1 MFNPRCVVQ
10 KPRMRY
16 RPKHI
21 AEYILLRGLLGI
33 VNLLP
38 LRAALAI
45 GWGIGAL
52 FFYVFKFRA
61 SEAQRRLQEV
71 YGDRFSPKERKQIAW
86 RSFRNICFNA
96 IEAARFYKLTP
107 EQMKQ
112 MPVYK
117 DIEQVHQKYK
127 KEGPLIVATA
137 HMGNWD
143 LAGVASKLDGMPI
156 FSIARRQKNPLTDE
170 LLNKMRNATGMEV
183 VHNDSRILQN
193 VVRNLKK
200 GGVLAIL
207 PDVRSRT
214 KALSIDFLGGQA
226 NLGAGVAL
234 FAQMA
239 NCPIIP
245 VVLTRRGWTEHH
257 CTLFEPIIPDPSQDK
272 KEEWQRMM
280 QELITVFDQEIS
292 KEPEQYFW
300 FNKRW
305 VLDPL
310 KKTE

>member
-1 MFNPRCVVQ
+1 M
-10 KPRMRY
+10 KY

-21 AEYILLRGLLGI
+21 AEYILLRGLLGL

-38 LRAALAI
+38 LRAALCI
-45 GWGIGAL
+45 GWSIGAL
-52 FFYVFKFRA
+52 FFYVLKFRTV
-61 SEAQRRLQEV
+61 EAQRRLEEV
-71 YGDRFSPKERKQIAW
+71 YGDRFSLKERKQIAW
-86 RSFRNICFNA
+86 ISLRNICFNA

-107 EQMKQ
+107 EKIRQ
-112 MPVYK
+112 MPVYQS
-117 DIEQVHQKYK
+117 IEQVHKRYNA
-127 KEGPLIVATA
+127 EGPLIVATA

-143 LAGVASKLDGMPI
+143 LAGFASKLDGMPI

-170 LLNKMRNATGMEV
+170 LLNKMRNATGMDV
-183 VHNDSRILQN
+183 LHNDSRVLQN

-214 KALSIDFLGGQA
+214 QALSIDFLGGQA
-226 NLGAGVAL
+226 NLGAGAAL

-239 NCPIIP
+239 KCPIIP
-245 VVLTRRGWTEHH
+245 VVLTRRGWTQHD
-257 CTLFEPIIPDPSQDK
+257 CTVFDAISLDPSKDK
-272 KEEWQRMM
+272 KEEWHRMM
-280 QELITVFDQEIS
+280 QELITVFDQEIA
-292 KEPEQYFW
+292 KQPEQYFW

-310 KKTE
+310 KDSE